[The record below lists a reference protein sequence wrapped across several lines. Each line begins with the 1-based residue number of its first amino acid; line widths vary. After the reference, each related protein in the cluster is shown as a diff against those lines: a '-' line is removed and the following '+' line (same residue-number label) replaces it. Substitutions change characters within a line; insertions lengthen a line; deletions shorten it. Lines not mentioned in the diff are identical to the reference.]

1 MDGLLLD
8 LGLIEDFKVKK
19 LQSLGWGTF
28 KRATAKALNQKGSGT
43 NYLQ

>member
-28 KRATAKALNQKGSGT
+28 KRATASFESERKRD
-43 NYLQ
+43 